1 MNDYTAGAGDSW
13 TERLRKQL
21 ASSRNYKWY
30 VVGMLWWISFF
41 NYADRQAVSAVLPLL
56 KKEMS
61 LTTVE
66 LGLLASAFA
75 LVYGLCGP
83 LAGLVV
89 DRVFRKTAIMG
100 GLYAWSL
107 ICLATA
113 FSRKFTHLV
122 FFRAAEGI
130 GETFYY
136 PASMSML
143 SDYHGNLS
151 RSTALGIHQT
161 SVYAGT
167 IGGGFFAGLIGEFY
181 GWRWSF
187 V

>member
-1 MNDYTAGAGDSW
+1 MKDYPAGAGDSW

-41 NYADRQAVSAVLPLL
+41 NYADRQAVFSVFPLL

-66 LGLLASAFA
+66 LGLLGSAFA
-75 LVYGLCGP
+75 WVYGLCAP

-89 DRVFRKTAIMG
+89 DRVFRKTAILG

-122 FFRAAEGI
+122 LFRAAL
-130 GETFYY
+130 F
-136 PASMSML
+136 
-143 SDYHGNLS
+143 NLP
-151 RSTALGIHQT
+151 L
-161 SVYAGT
+161 
-167 IGGGFFAGLIGEFY
+167 
-181 GWRWSF
+181 
-187 V
+187 